1 MKNLNSIKEEL
12 IGEILESKPTG
23 FIGTPSTLVTIA
35 DDIMD
40 GYGKVAINFKIE
52 IDEWEGD
59 IPVMIVKEANDD
71 FAPAMDF
78 DDIPLID
85 MDWNTITEIHNLI
98 K

>member
-1 MKNLNSIKEEL
+1 MKNLEKIKEEL

-23 FIGTPSTLVTIA
+23 FIGTSSTLVTIA
-35 DDIMD
+35 DEIIDQD
-40 GYGKVAINFKIE
+40 TKVSIDFKIE

>member
-1 MKNLNSIKEEL
+1 MKNLDSIKKEL

-35 DDIMD
+35 DEIIDQD
-40 GYGKVAINFKIE
+40 TKVSIDFKIE

-71 FAPAMDF
+71 FAPAMEF
-78 DDIPLID
+78 DDIPLTD
-85 MDWNTITEIHNLI
+85 MDWNMITEIHNLI